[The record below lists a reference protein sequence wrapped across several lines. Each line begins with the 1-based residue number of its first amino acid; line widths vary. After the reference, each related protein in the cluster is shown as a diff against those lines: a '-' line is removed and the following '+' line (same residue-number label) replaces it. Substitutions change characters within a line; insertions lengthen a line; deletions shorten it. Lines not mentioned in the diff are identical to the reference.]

1 MAENSSIQTQ
11 LFEESRPRRGF
22 KYFARRFSRDR
33 RAMVG
38 LVIVIVF
45 CLAALLGD
53 LAAPYDPQAQA
64 FELLESPTLGHPL
77 GTDNVGRDLL
87 SRIIS
92 GTRISMVV
100 GLSTVALAA
109 AVGIV
114 LGVAAGYYGGWIDMV
129 VMRAIDVLWA
139 FPNFILAVMLV
150 AIFGLGLSN
159 VIVAIALAYVDD
171 FARIIRSMVLVLKRR
186 RFRHCRQG
194 HGRVQPQNDVQAH
207 LPERDASGH
216 RSGQRVHSG
225 RYSGRGGPDLPG
237 SGRLATDAHV
247 GLYSQRRQAFLHP
260 GVVARNIPGRGYHAG
275 GAGGQLRRRRNPR
288 HQRRTRIWAGRNNL
302 TYESRARRSC
312 RLIEYP
318 VCV

>member
-171 FARIIRSMVLVLKRR
+171 FARIIRSMVLVLKEDDFVTAARAMGASNRR
-186 RFRHCRQG
+186 IMFKHIFPNAMPP
-194 HGRVQPQNDVQAH
+194 VIVQASVFIAAAI
-207 LPERDASGH
+207 LAEAGLTFLGLGVSPLTPTWASILNDARPFFTRAWWLG
-216 RSGQRVHSG
+216 
-225 RYSGRGGPDLPG
+225 
-237 SGRLATDAHV
+237 T
-247 GLYSQRRQAFLHP
+247 FP
-260 GVVARNIPGRGYHAG
+260 GVVIMLVVLAVNFVGDAIRDINDVHEYGPGV
-275 GAGGQLRRRRNPR
+275 
-288 HQRRTRIWAGRNNL
+288 T
-302 TYESRARRSC
+302 T
-312 RLIEYP
+312 
-318 VCV
+318 

>member
-1 MAENSSIQTQ
+1 MAEDRSNSIQAQ
-11 LFEESRPRRGF
+11 LEEQSRPRRGF
-22 KYFARRFSRDR
+22 RYFARRFSRDR

-38 LVIVIVF
+38 LVIVVAF

-53 LAAPYDPQAQA
+53 LASPYDAQSQNY
-64 FELLESPTLGHPL
+64 ELLAAPSLAHPL

-87 SRIIS
+87 SRIIV
-92 GTRISMVV
+92 GARISMVV

-171 FARIIRSMVLVLKRR
+171 FARIIRGMVLVLKEDDFVTAARAMGASNRR
-186 RFRHCRQG
+186 MMFKHIFPNALPP
-194 HGRVQPQNDVQAH
+194 VIVQASVFVAAAI
-207 LPERDASGH
+207 LAEAGLTFLGLGVSPLTPTWASILNDARPFFTRAWWLG
-216 RSGQRVHSG
+216 
-225 RYSGRGGPDLPG
+225 
-237 SGRLATDAHV
+237 T
-247 GLYSQRRQAFLHP
+247 FP
-260 GVVARNIPGRGYHAG
+260 GVVIMLVVLAVNFVGDAIRDINDVHEYGPGV
-275 GAGGQLRRRRNPR
+275 
-288 HQRRTRIWAGRNNL
+288 T
-302 TYESRARRSC
+302 T
-312 RLIEYP
+312 
-318 VCV
+318 